1 MTRLLF
7 LALGIAALALA
18 SVVAPA
24 APAAQAKGLDDLMM
38 DLNIAPLDAQAPP
51 AFSVTTLEGRRVALA
66 DVKGKAALV
75 YFWAT
80 W

>member
-1 MTRLLF
+1 MTRLRA
-7 LALGIAALALA
+7 LAIAAWAVAFALVPTGP
-18 SVVAPA
+18 S
-24 APAAQAKGLDDLMM
+24 AQSKGLDDLMM

-66 DVKGKAALV
+66 DVKGQAALV